1 MTAFCSVV
9 LLLYTNRIIKWQ
21 VMNRLS
27 QTAPKAESGR
37 PDSREWHR
45 EVRGMES
52 CLKYPQGFSKGP
64 GSALRYTICLQD
76 STQLGTRVWWAENR
90 DLQSQSSPYWPTHG
104 DSAPT
109 LQCDNVKAKSTKEG
123 GEQKG
128 VQRRVW
134 RQKRERSWREF
145 ALWGGMRVKKTMC
158 VCVVSYRVCVGEM
171 CMQGLVTG
179 LLSDS
184 GVNNVGSSL
193 CVCERERETQGEREH
208 SKVLGRCR
216 AGHLCVWVAEGELS
230 CVYGLLHDSQPA
242 RCSPV
247 QKR

>member
-1 MTAFCSVV
+1 
-9 LLLYTNRIIKWQ
+9 
-21 VMNRLS
+21 MNRLS

-123 GEQKG
+123 GEQRG

-158 VCVVSYRVCVGEM
+158 VCVVSYRV
-171 CMQGLVTG
+171 
-179 LLSDS
+179 S

>member
-1 MTAFCSVV
+1 MTAFCSLV
-9 LLLYTNRIIKWQ
+9 LLLYPNRIIKWQ

-27 QTAPKAESGR
+27 QTTPKAESGR

-64 GSALRYTICLQD
+64 GSAIRYTICLQD

-90 DLQSQSSPYWPTHG
+90 DLQSQSSPYWPTYG

-123 GEQKG
+123 GEQRG
-128 VQRRVW
+128 VQKRVW
-134 RQKRERSWREF
+134 RQKRERNWREF
-145 ALWGGMRVKKTMC
+145 ALWGGMRVKNTMC

-193 CVCERERETQGEREH
+193 CVCERERDPGGERAQQ
-208 SKVLGRCR
+208 S
-216 AGHLCVWVAEGELS
+216 AGSV
-230 CVYGLLHDSQPA
+230 
-242 RCSPV
+242 
-247 QKR
+247 

>member
-1 MTAFCSVV
+1 M
-9 LLLYTNRIIKWQ
+9 
-21 VMNRLS
+21 
-27 QTAPKAESGR
+27 
-37 PDSREWHR
+37 
-45 EVRGMES
+45 
-52 CLKYPQGFSKGP
+52 
-64 GSALRYTICLQD
+64 
-76 STQLGTRVWWAENR
+76 
-90 DLQSQSSPYWPTHG
+90 
-104 DSAPT
+104 
-109 LQCDNVKAKSTKEG
+109 
-123 GEQKG
+123 
-128 VQRRVW
+128 
-134 RQKRERSWREF
+134 
-145 ALWGGMRVKKTMC
+145 KKTMC